1 LVKRVP
7 GVGVVL
13 SLCIAGVWYDLAYWV
28 LYRYIRISST
38 SSIRYG
44 NTVRSDYLPI
54 KSRVYS
60 VGPLAS
66 FSCRTS
72 VPLPIR
78 AEYGTHHS
86 LNGGFLAVNK
96 YCSSPHRSRRS
107 FNPFPTT
114 REWEAK
120 IHGWVH
126 ADISAC
132 CQDPVLHMT

>member
-1 LVKRVP
+1 MIWHIGSCIGIFALAVLRLSVMTLF
-7 GVGVVL
+7 VVTTNQV
-13 SLCIAGVWYDLAYWV
+13 A
-28 LYRYIRISST
+28 RRI
-38 SSIRYG
+38 
-44 NTVRSDYLPI
+44 LPF
-54 KSRVYS
+54 S

-107 FNPFPTT
+107 FNPSPT
-114 REWEAK
+114 
-120 IHGWVH
+120 
-126 ADISAC
+126 
-132 CQDPVLHMT
+132 